1 MSLTAIVDLITAAAL
16 VFGVVFGAVQL
27 RHLRDQRRVQ
37 SDLELLHSYQT
48 PEFVRGF
55 ILSWRLPEGLP
66 MQEIESRLGED
77 MRHLYFLMATW
88 ESLGVLVHRRD
99 IPLELVE
106 DFFSGAIVVSWRS
119 LRTLVEAERQLTS
132 RDTAFEWFQ
141 WLAERILEREAASL
155 PVPAYIEHAKWRA

>member
-1 MSLTAIVDLITAAAL
+1 
-16 VFGVVFGAVQL
+16 
-27 RHLRDQRRVQ
+27 
-37 SDLELLHSYQT
+37 
-48 PEFVRGF
+48 
-55 ILSWRLPEGLP
+55 
-66 MQEIESRLGED
+66 
-77 MRHLYFLMATW
+77 MRHLYFWMATW

-119 LRTLVEAERQLTS
+119 LRNLVEAERQLTS

-155 PVPAYIEHAKWRA
+155 PVPAYVEHAKWRA

>member
-1 MSLTAIVDLITAAAL
+1 MSLTAIVDLVTAAAL

-27 RHLRDQRRVQ
+27 RHLRDQRRIQ

-55 ILSWRLPEGLP
+55 ILSWKLPEGLP

-106 DFFSGAIVVSWRS
+106 
-119 LRTLVEAERQLTS
+119 AERQLTN
-132 RDTAFEWFQ
+132 RATAFEWFQ
-141 WLAERILEREAASL
+141 WLAERIMEHEKIHH
-155 PVPAYIEHAKWRA
+155 PTPAYVEHAKWKR